1 MEQIE
6 FQYPTAK
13 RRIAKKAHVGVVGSG
28 DMEVL
33 MEPSPGEGARVSIT
47 TSVNGFHEAWKA
59 VFDRFFSGFDGAVEI
74 QINDAGATPGSVLLR
89 LEQAVEVL
97 EQ

>member
-6 FQYPTAK
+6 FDYPAAK
-13 RRIAKKAHVGVVGSG
+13 RRILKKAHVGVVGSG

-33 MEPSPGEGARVSIT
+33 LEPSPGEGAQVSIT
-47 TSVNGFHEAWKA
+47 TSVDVFRDTWKA
-59 VFDRFFSGFDGAVEI
+59 VFDRFFSKFDGSVRI
-74 QINDAGATPGSVLLR
+74 DINDAGATPGSVLLR
-89 LEQAVEVL
+89 LEQAVEVI